1 MQVTK
6 KSRNQIRIQN
16 IVFVVLFLGAMVML
30 AILSSRY
37 LISSDWTADARNTLS
52 PASTELLKTISEP
65 INVTAF
71 VRQDPQSKVIQKRIT
86 QIIARYQKH
95 HDAINLRFI
104 NPDTEPQMTRDLGIR
119 VEGEIVIR
127 VGERSENLQN
137 LTEQS
142 FTNALQRVAR
152 SAERFLVFLQ
162 GHGERSP
169 LGRANHDL
177 SDWSTQLQSKGLKV
191 QSINLAETPQLPSNT
206 SILVIASPQVNLL
219 PGEFSI
225 ISKYLADGGNLL
237 WLTDPGE
244 LHGLEGLAEQF
255 GIEFIPGIIVDPT
268 TVSLGIQD
276 PRFTIITEYG
286 AQAVTANFDT
296 VTLFPQA
303 SGIDVVEG
311 SEWQAEP
318 FLTSAAN
325 SWSETSELKGELEL
339 NAGED
344 IPGPLNIGMIITR
357 NIGDAEAVESGNEQ
371 RVIVIGDGDF
381 LSNTYLGNAGNL
393 NLGLNIINW
402 LSRDENF
409 IDIPARTANDLKLE
423 LSPFSAGLIGLGFL
437 FIIPLSLLGIG
448 LFIWWRRRQA

>member
-6 KSRNQIRIQN
+6 KSRTQIRLQN
-16 IVFVVLFLGAMVML
+16 IIFVILFLSAIGML
-30 AILSSRY
+30 ATLSNRY
-37 LISSDWTADARNTLS
+37 VISSDWTADARNTLS
-52 PASTELLKTISEP
+52 PSSTELLKTIDKP
-65 INVTAF
+65 ISITAF
-71 VRQDPQSKVIQKRIT
+71 VREDPKSSAIRKRIT
-86 QIIARYQKH
+86 QIVGRYQKH
-95 HDAINLRFI
+95 HEKVTLEFI

-119 VEGEIVIR
+119 VEGEMVIR
-127 VGERSENLQN
+127 IGERSQNLQN

-142 FTNALQRVAR
+142 LTNALQRAAR
-152 SAERFLVFLQ
+152 SADRFIVFLE
-162 GHGERSP
+162 GHGERSAR
-169 LGRANHDL
+169 GRANHDL
-177 SDWSTQLQSKGLKV
+177 ADWVTQLQSKGLNV
-191 QSINLAETPQLPSNT
+191 QGINLANSPQLPDNT
-206 SILVIASPQVNLL
+206 SILVIASPQVSLL

-237 WLTDPGE
+237 WLADPGD
-244 LHGLEGLAEQF
+244 LHGLDALAEQL
-255 GIEFIPGIIVDPT
+255 GIEFQPGVIVDPT

-286 AQAVTANFDT
+286 AQPVTENFDT
-296 VTLFPQA
+296 LTLFPQA
-303 SGIDVVEG
+303 SGIEVVEG
-311 SEWQAEP
+311 SDWQAEA

-339 NAGED
+339 NAGDD
-344 IPGPLNIGMIITR
+344 IPGPLNIGMILTR
-357 NIGDAEAVESGNEQ
+357 NNADTDNANSDQ

-393 NLGLNIINW
+393 DLGLNLVNW
-402 LSRDENF
+402 LSRDDNF

-448 LFIWWRRRQA
+448 IFIWWRRRQA

>member
-6 KSRNQIRIQN
+6 KSRTKIRFQN
-16 IVFVVLFLGAMVML
+16 IIFVILFLSAMGML
-30 AILSSRY
+30 AALSNRY
-37 LISSDWTADARNTLS
+37 VISSDWTADARNTLS
-52 PASTELLKTISEP
+52 ASSTELLKTINEP
-65 INVTAF
+65 ISITAF
-71 VRQDPQSKVIQKRIT
+71 VREDPQSIAIRKRIT
-86 QIIARYQKH
+86 QIVSRYQQH
-95 HDAINLRFI
+95 HKDIKLNFI
-104 NPDTEPQMTRDLGIR
+104 NPDIEPQMTRDLGVR
-119 VEGEIVIR
+119 VEGEMVIR
-127 VGERSENLQN
+127 IGERSENLQN

-142 FTNALQRVAR
+142 LTNALQRVAR
-152 SAERFLVFLQ
+152 SSERYIVFLE
-162 GHGERSP
+162 GHGERSTR
-169 LGRANHDL
+169 GRANHDL
-177 SDWSTQLQSKGLKV
+177 ADWVTQLQSKGLNV
-191 QSINLAETPQLPSNT
+191 QSINLANTPLLPGNT
-206 SILVIASPQVNLL
+206 SILVIASPQVSLL

-237 WLTDPGE
+237 WLQDPGE
-244 LHGLEGLAEQF
+244 LHGLDGLAEQL
-255 GIEFIPGIIVDPT
+255 GIEFQPGIIVDPT

-286 AQAVTANFDT
+286 AQPVTANFDT

-303 SGIDVVEG
+303 SGIEVVEG
-311 SEWQAEP
+311 SDWQAEA

-344 IPGPLNIGMIITR
+344 IPGPLNIGMILTR
-357 NIGDAEAVESGNEQ
+357 VAGETDNPNNDQ

-393 NLGLNIINW
+393 DLGLNLINW

-423 LSPFSAGLIGLGFL
+423 LSPFSAGMIGLGFL

-448 LFIWWRRRQA
+448 VVIWWRRRKA

>member
-6 KSRNQIRIQN
+6 KSRIQIRLQN
-16 IVFVVLFLGAMVML
+16 IIFVILFLSIIGML
-30 AILSSRY
+30 AALSNRY
-37 LISSDWTADARNTLS
+37 IISSDWTADARNTLS
-52 PASTELLKTISEP
+52 PASTELLKTIDGP
-65 INVTAF
+65 ISITAF
-71 VRQDPQSKVIQKRIT
+71 VREDSQSQAIRKRIT
-86 QIIARYQKH
+86 QIVARYQQH
-95 HDAINLRFI
+95 HADVKLRFI

-119 VEGEIVIR
+119 VEGEMVIR
-127 VGERSENLQN
+127 AGERSENLQN

-142 FTNALQRVAR
+142 LTNALQRVAR
-152 SAERFLVFLQ
+152 SAERYIVFLE
-162 GHGERSP
+162 GHGERSAR
-169 LGRANHDL
+169 GRANHDL
-177 SDWSTQLQSKGLKV
+177 ADWATQLQSKGLNI
-191 QSINLAETPQLPSNT
+191 QSINLANTPQLPDNT
-206 SILVIASPQVNLL
+206 SILVIASPQVSLL

-225 ISKYLADGGNLL
+225 IARYLADGGNLL
-237 WLTDPGE
+237 WLADPGE
-244 LHGLEGLAEQF
+244 LHGLGGLAEQL
-255 GIEFIPGIIVDPT
+255 GIEFQPGIIVDPT

-286 AQAVTANFDT
+286 AQAVTANFDA

-303 SGIDVVEG
+303 SGIEVVEG
-311 SEWQAEP
+311 SDWQAEA

-325 SWSETSELKGELEL
+325 SWSETAELQGELEL

-344 IPGPLNIGMIITR
+344 IPGPLNIGMILTR
-357 NIGDAEAVESGNEQ
+357 NTGETENASNDQ

-393 NLGLNIINW
+393 DLGLNLVNW

-448 LFIWWRRRQA
+448 VFIWWRRRQA